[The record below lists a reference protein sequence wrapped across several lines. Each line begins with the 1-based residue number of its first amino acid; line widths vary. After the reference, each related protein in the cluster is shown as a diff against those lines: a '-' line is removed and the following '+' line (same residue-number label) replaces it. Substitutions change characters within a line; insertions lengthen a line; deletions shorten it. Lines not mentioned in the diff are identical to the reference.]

1 MWDTKLLLN
10 SYFSIVIMNQ
20 PLQSKFLINKNG
32 KRKNSIYYPK
42 LDSNLQR

>member
-10 SYFSIVIMNQ
+10 SYFTLEILKQ

-32 KRKNSIYYPK
+32 KRKNSINNPK
-42 LDSNLQR
+42 